1 MYEAN
6 IIWDQKTRR
15 PIRKHT
21 YKHSLSLSPLSL
33 PLKEKAFLIRLFLA
47 RKKFRKAKKFSM
59 LWKFG
64 KIQFKKKERI

>member
-21 YKHSLSLSPLSL
+21 YKHSLSPLSF

-47 RKKFRKAKKFSM
+47 RKKFRKAKKI
-59 LWKFG
+59 LNAVKVWKDPV
-64 KIQFKKKERI
+64 